1 MKNCLVIS
9 SLLFSGMRQLRELY
23 DWSSSHSM
31 TKKIQMK
38 KLLATKIL
46 MAKLFKYKMSK
57 ITKNPTFKYHGKSFN
72 FLEII
77 LVVYYYKAK
86 LSKPKL

>member
-57 ITKNPTFKYHGKSFN
+57 ITKNPTFK
-72 FLEII
+72 
-77 LVVYYYKAK
+77 
-86 LSKPKL
+86 

>member
-1 MKNCLVIS
+1 
-9 SLLFSGMRQLRELY
+9 
-23 DWSSSHSM
+23 
-31 TKKIQMK
+31 
-38 KLLATKIL
+38 
-46 MAKLFKYKMSK
+46 MSK